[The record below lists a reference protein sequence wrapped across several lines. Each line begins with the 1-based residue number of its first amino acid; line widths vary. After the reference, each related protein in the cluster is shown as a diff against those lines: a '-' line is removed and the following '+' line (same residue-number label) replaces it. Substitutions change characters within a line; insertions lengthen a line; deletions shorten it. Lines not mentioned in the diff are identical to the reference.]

1 MSGISALAGY
11 GSGSDSDGDDVQDVG
26 VGPSTGLAAA
36 QPTSAPPPQT
46 AKRPSSGLFASLPPP
61 SAKRKQHH
69 QIKLGSLAEL
79 RSQDDGNDDG
89 DGGSQK
95 QKRQKSNDP
104 PPAVKPAAASSSSSH
119 ALFGMLPA
127 PSRKGPPTPPPR
139 EVMAESR
146 MEIVDDE
153 PGAPAVGGGDT
164 VKKAKGNAD
173 FRAMLGL
180 KPNASAPSKAKTEGA
195 VRVAPSLEARPSS
208 SKEIATV
215 RSVHDEPIASSSKPA
230 TSARAN
236 AKRPSP
242 QPAREPVMD
251 FFGLSTTAS
260 SHSSSSS
267 SSSSNR
273 NQVSTSRSTPTT
285 TITVSSAPSL
295 HSSTNPYPGWAQ
307 NPDGSWIPVTPEA
320 HEAFA
325 LAQRD
330 EQLQRQAETESG
342 AEGEGGREGGGG
354 LDERQRQQLLA
365 AGYKDLQGLR
375 SVDAAQLAS
384 VRGAVGRG
392 GMGTDEAAA
401 TRLDAKYAAAAGAVR
416 EQGDDYDDDEFDED
430 NAARGRGGKKGAAT
444 AAGGRDKLT
453 NQRARAKGQLSSLFA
468 QADEKRDGL
477 EERWA
482 RARENKRGSQAR
494 YGF

>member
-1 MSGISALAGY
+1 
-11 GSGSDSDGDDVQDVG
+11 
-26 VGPSTGLAAA
+26 
-36 QPTSAPPPQT
+36 
-46 AKRPSSGLFASLPPP
+46 
-61 SAKRKQHH
+61 
-69 QIKLGSLAEL
+69 
-79 RSQDDGNDDG
+79 
-89 DGGSQK
+89 
-95 QKRQKSNDP
+95 
-104 PPAVKPAAASSSSSH
+104 
-119 ALFGMLPA
+119 
-127 PSRKGPPTPPPR
+127 
-139 EVMAESR
+139 MAESR

-153 PGAPAVGGGDT
+153 LGAPAVGGGDT

-180 KPNASAPSKAKTEGA
+180 KPNASAPSKTKTEGA
-195 VRVAPSLEARPSS
+195 ERVTPPVEARPSS

-215 RSVHDEPIASSSKPA
+215 RSVHDEPIASSSKAATPA
-230 TSARAN
+230 RPN
-236 AKRPSP
+236 AKRTSP
-242 QPAREPVMD
+242 QSATEPVVD
-251 FFGLSTTAS
+251 FFGLSTTAP

-267 SSSSNR
+267 ASSNR
-273 NQVSTSRSTPTT
+273 NQASSTRPSHTT
-285 TITVSSAPSL
+285 TTTVSSAPSV
-295 HSSTNPYPGWAQ
+295 HSSTNPHPGWAQ

-330 EQLQRQAETESG
+330 EQLQRQTETESS

-416 EQGDDYDDDEFDED
+416 EQGDDDDDDEYDED
-430 NAARGRGGKKGAAT
+430 NAARQGGKKGTA